1 MDCGLG
7 IIDGIDILERIKS
20 SNQTD
25 YQKITEYKKYLLDD
39 KSYRFPDMFLEF
51 IARERLDLKFTEEEI
66 ATMREQ
72 SNLSQQRIKEEDAI
86 PI

>member
-1 MDCGLG
+1 
-7 IIDGIDILERIKS
+7 
-20 SNQTD
+20 
-25 YQKITEYKKYLLDD
+25 
-39 KSYRFPDMFLEF
+39 MFLEF